1 MIKLN
6 SSYLKKES
14 IIIKNYSRK
23 IIKIE
28 RNQQKICNCYLADSF
43 FKRFKGL
50 MLAKPLLDDEGLF
63 LDKTNSIH
71 MFFMNYEI
79 DVIFLDKDN
88 KIIDMIISMK
98 KRRVSKIYKNCKSVV
113 ELKSKA
119 LSKLDI
125 VVGDRLVFTE
135 YNNE

>member
-1 MIKLN
+1 
-6 SSYLKKES
+6 
-14 IIIKNYSRK
+14 
-23 IIKIE
+23 
-28 RNQQKICNCYLADSF
+28 
-43 FKRFKGL
+43 